1 MKPFLISYLALTA
14 SLHAQ
19 IFTPKDIDLNVTFAN
34 VNPAVTGPMS
44 VTNGPGLGRI
54 FVTATTAPAPPGGAR
69 QALKNYDAS
78 GPLAAPTIFTVDD
91 TASGLTY
98 STQVLARLGSGQ
110 QYYFPAVAGL
120 STLGAPPSPWT
131 VTNTATLVNF
141 SFVDQL
147 NVPIA
152 LDGGLLLSEDLDH
165 LTLAPGN
172 LYLTSGATGASF
184 LARGGSHT
192 RFILYADLGGNS
204 PAGGKYRKKYVVGN
218 FVSNPLPADT
228 VQSVTV
234 TIDTANNATAALS
247 GRFDVTL
254 ASVSPSAPA
263 TTADG
268 FFEIYAPT
276 PVLNDGRPDYPL
288 IHVAFANGDSYGN
301 WEREKPFV
309 GANFTSEA
317 SGGFTALDLLPSP
330 LPGEGNYSAY
340 GETFL
345 RRSVAGNPAGVYGLQ
360 FFRTPILGSGG
371 NPVPL
376 IPNGTLATGDTF
388 VIKPG
393 YLTGVLTL
401 AGPAAIPGQ
410 PAMLDHVVRST
421 SGDTN
426 GDGLP
431 DSDVTEWFQGS
442 VLFATGVD
450 ALATAATTTASG
462 GLSFLPLPGG
472 YTDGTFAGNFNFAL
486 GGLNG
491 EASFWKASSLIL
503 NLINQGNSADTYFNS
518 TSTFTDRA
526 SDATLRREIAADA
539 TAVVPVSHE
548 FGEVKLR
555 IRAVSGTIYQPDI
568 RRVIDDPDQAPNP
581 VAIDSFV
588 AFGWPT
594 TQPDAATTASIRTLI
609 PAGNWIIYPRI
620 IPGDQPAESH
630 IDLLPIKIVVPA
642 RGRLE
647 IETGFRIQTTLPE
660 CLTGPVAAITGTIVS
675 APTAVTE
682 IRYTLDGGPPVIV
695 RNPNAADPAFSID
708 LSAIADGKHT
718 ITITAIGAGGEESS
732 ITANFHRD
740 VAGLSIQQAVIL
752 TWGCGVLQ
760 TSTDMLNWSDVP
772 AAFSPFAVPTTEPKR
787 FWKVRYE

>member
-1 MKPFLISYLALTA
+1 MKPFLVSCLALAATV
-14 SLHAQ
+14 HAQ
-19 IFTPKDIDLNVTFAN
+19 VFTPKDIDLDVTFNN
-34 VNPAVTGPMS
+34 VNPAVTGPM
-44 VTNGPGLGRI
+44 TAPGGPGLKRI

-69 QALKNYDAS
+69 QALKNYDAT
-78 GPLAAPTIFTVDD
+78 GPLTAPTVFTVDD
-91 TASGLTY
+91 TAGGLTY
-98 STQVLARLGSGQ
+98 SAQVLAQLDSGQ

-120 STLGAPPSPWT
+120 STVGGPPPPWT

-141 SFVDQL
+141 TFVDQL
-147 NVPIA
+147 NAPIA
-152 LDGGLLLSEDLDH
+152 LDGGLLLSEDLDNP
-165 LTLAPGN
+165 TLAPGN

-192 RFILYADLGGNS
+192 RFTLYADLGGS
-204 PAGGKYRKKYVVGN
+204 DPAGGKYRKKYVVGN
-218 FVSNPLPADT
+218 FVTNPLPADT

-234 TIDTANNATAALS
+234 TINSANNATAALS

-254 ASVSPSAPA
+254 AAVSPSAPA
-263 TTADG
+263 TTPDG

-276 PVLNDGRPDYPL
+276 PVPNDARPDYPL
-288 IHVAFANGDSYGN
+288 IRVVFGTGDGYGN
-301 WEREKPFV
+301 WEREKPFL
-309 GANFTSEA
+309 GTNFTIEA
-317 SGGFTALDLLPSP
+317 SGAFTALNLLPTP
-330 LPGEGNYSAY
+330 PPGEGDYSAY

-345 RRSVAGNPAGVYGLQ
+345 RRTVAGNPAGVYGLQ
-360 FFRTPILGSGG
+360 FLRTPILGSGG
-371 NPVPL
+371 NPAPV

-388 VIKPG
+388 VIEPG
-393 YLTGVLTL
+393 YLTGALTL
-401 AGPAAIPGQ
+401 AGPPAIPGQ

-421 SGDTN
+421 SGDTD

-431 DSDVTEWFQGS
+431 DGDVAEWFQGS

-472 YTDGTFAGNFNFAL
+472 YSAGSFTGNFNFAL

-503 NLINQGNSADTYFNS
+503 TMINQGNSADTYFNS
-518 TSTFTDRA
+518 SSTLSDRA
-526 SDATLRREIAADA
+526 PEASLRREIASDA
-539 TAVVPVSHE
+539 TAVAPVSHE

-568 RRVIDDPDQAPNP
+568 RRVIDDPAQALNS
-581 VAIDSFV
+581 VAIDSFA

-594 TQPDAATTASIRTLI
+594 LQAEAATTASIRTLI

-620 IPGDQPAESH
+620 NPGDQPAGSN
-630 IDLLPIKIVVPA
+630 IDLLPIKIAVPA

-647 IETGFRIQTTLPE
+647 IETDFRLQTIIPE
-660 CLTGPVAAITGTIVS
+660 CLTGPNAAITGTIVS

-695 RNPNAADPAFSID
+695 SNPNVADPAFSID
-708 LSAIADGKHT
+708 LSALADGAHS
-718 ITITAIGAGGEESS
+718 ITITATGAGGEETS
-732 ITANFHRD
+732 ITAYFHRD
-740 VAGLSIQQAVIL
+740 AVGLTIAQAVIL
-752 TWGCGVLQ
+752 AWGCGVLQ

-772 AAFSPFAVPTTEPKR
+772 AAVSPFAVPTTEPKR
-787 FWKVRYE
+787 FWRVRYE